1 MTPEEAQTQLEEY
14 RVLIDEVDRRI
25 VALLNERTQIV
36 ENIGRVKRDAGLP
49 VYEPKREDQVFAN
62 ITSVNH
68 GPLTTQ
74 AVRGIF
80 ERIIDAARSIQRL
93 RMTHNPPEEHKCKSL
108 CNKAPPKSRS
118 STSSIAWWISASTC
132 TAPPASSTP
141 CSAASAAS
149 TISIWQ
155 CFRSWRASR
164 KPTASSRPTNS
175 PAAVSGPA
183 APSCGWA
190 RSPSAGMPLLSW
202 RARAAWRTAT
212 RSSSAPRW
220 RPARAP
226 G

>member
-93 RMTHNPPEEHKCKSL
+93 RMTHNPPEEPKC
-108 CNKAPPKSRS
+108 
-118 STSSIAWWISASTC
+118 
-132 TAPPASSTP
+132 
-141 CSAASAAS
+141 
-149 TISIWQ
+149 
-155 CFRSWRASR
+155 
-164 KPTASSRPTNS
+164 
-175 PAAVSGPA
+175 
-183 APSCGWA
+183 
-190 RSPSAGMPLLSW
+190 
-202 RARAAWRTAT
+202 
-212 RSSSAPRW
+212 
-220 RPARAP
+220 
-226 G
+226 